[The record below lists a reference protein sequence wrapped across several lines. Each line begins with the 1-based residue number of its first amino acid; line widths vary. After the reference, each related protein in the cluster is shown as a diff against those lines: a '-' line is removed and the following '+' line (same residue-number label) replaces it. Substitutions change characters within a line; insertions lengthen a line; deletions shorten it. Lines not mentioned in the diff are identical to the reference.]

1 MYFILY
7 EKNFKKKFKKK
18 KQNKKPPKTQQN
30 QNLKNKTIFTIL
42 CACKGITDLCF

>member
-7 EKNFKKKFKKK
+7 EKNFKKKQKNNKKK
-18 KQNKKPPKTQQN
+18 PQKTQQN